1 MIFIAAFQTFKV
13 MGTCWGNITP
23 ASYARGD
30 ILDLWLALAG
40 RLVNKKKGA
49 IYRHLSSACRMVAY
63 QFLTKGSFFSS
74 PHGTSRCSG
83 KICRTDMRKK
93 EREGGNRQP

>member
-1 MIFIAAFQTFKV
+1 MIFIAAFQNFKV

-40 RLVNKKKGA
+40 RLVNKKKARFIG
-49 IYRHLSSACRMVAY
+49 IYPVRVEWWRTSFSPKDHFFLHPTARAAVVGKFVA
-63 QFLTKGSFFSS
+63 
-74 PHGTSRCSG
+74 P
-83 KICRTDMRKK
+83 I
-93 EREGGNRQP
+93 